1 MPFLLVAASAERQP
15 DPRQCVG
22 RVARPIVGDRD
33 RHLLSVIA
41 RTDPYFRFGEIHG
54 IFKDIAEAIIE
65 PSKVISD
72 QYDSKF
78 LNLKNG
84 DVIIGRIMQEDKKF
98 YMVSSNPFLPDLLDK
113 IAKNRVASIKSSP
126 VSLMP
131 PALINSLNKD
141 ELLDLLAYL
150 TSGGNPTA
158 PAFK

>member
-1 MPFLLVAASAERQP
+1 MYTATLCASCHQFKGEGGAIGP
-15 DPRQCVG
+15 DLTQLG
-22 RVARPIVGDRD
+22 
-33 RHLLSVIA
+33 
-41 RTDPYFRFGEIHG
+41 TRFGY
-54 IFKDIAEAIIE
+54 KDIAEAIIE

-84 DVIIGRIMQEDKKF
+84 KVISGRIMQEDKKH
-98 YMVSSNPFLPDLLDK
+98 YMVSSNPFLPEKIDR
-113 IAKNRVASIKSSP
+113 IAKKSVASIKSSP

-131 PALINSLNKD
+131 PALINSLNKE

-150 TSGGNPTA
+150 TSEGNPTG